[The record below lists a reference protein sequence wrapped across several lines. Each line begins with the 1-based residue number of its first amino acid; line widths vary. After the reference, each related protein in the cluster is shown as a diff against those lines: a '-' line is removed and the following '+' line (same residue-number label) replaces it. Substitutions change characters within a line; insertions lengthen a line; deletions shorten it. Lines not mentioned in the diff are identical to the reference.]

1 MSHTVPSLSR
11 KILLGLV
18 IITGCSLFGCSLFDK
33 KPSAHQR
40 MGQINKQKVFFAPY
54 DNVWRAAHAVL
65 KYPIAQENQDTG
77 VIETEYIKGIDGW
90 QPPGQTERPSGG
102 IRYKLTL
109 IFARGK
115 TEGRES
121 TRVTIEKR
129 MEILKDFF
137 SEPETMETDGLEEKI
152 IFYRIERELI
162 INEALKKAGF

>member
-1 MSHTVPSLSR
+1 M
-11 KILLGLV
+11 
-18 IITGCSLFGCSLFDK
+18 GCSLFDK

-40 MGQINKQKVFFAPY
+40 MGQINKQKVFFASY

-77 VIETEYIKGIDGW
+77 VIETEYIKGVDGW
-90 QPPGQTERPSGG
+90 IPPNEQRPPSSG

-109 IFARGK
+109 IFAKGK
-115 TEGRES
+115 TEARES
-121 TRVTIEKR
+121 TRVTIEKCL
-129 MEILKDFF
+129 EILCDFF

-162 INEALKKAGF
+162 VNEALKKAGF